1 MDVIAQLQAIVA
13 EVAETDDPSQ
23 IASDANLYT
32 DLGLDSMM
40 ALELVLMI
48 EEAFAIVIDEETLGY
63 LQTFGDITKEI
74 QGRLRKAG

>member
-48 EEAFAIVIDEETLGY
+48 EEAFAIVIDEETLGS